1 MLGCF
6 FLFGGRFGE
15 AVLRI
20 EIKNFGKLADAVV
33 RIGKFTVF
41 AGPNSTGKSFVSK
54 ALYSIFHA
62 MNANHLAA
70 IFDPILESLS
80 TIAERMRNLGEI
92 QTENLTALINAVE
105 KLRALIGGVSARGYM
120 DEFSAVKNIFPEVI
134 KSLGEIAA
142 IFSRLEHSTIKA
154 HLEAGI
160 PEDEPGGISEEA
172 IKYFELLGEDD
183 LNDMRGKV
191 DELIGLSKQS
201 VDHCIITGIHQKT
214 KRNLTGNFLTPKLS
228 NIFLDADKQAV
239 FDVGDICHVHFHG
252 ASSGLSISPAGLHKM
267 QQYSRV
273 LYLDSPVFWRLK
285 GALKKRPFD
294 SYRLQDGVP
303 QYFFDMVDMIEGAD
317 DGESKFSGVLDDIT
331 AAIGGRVVVDDDTK
345 SLIYRENGVN
355 NFPLSQTAMG
365 IANFGMLGLLIQKD
379 LLDENTFLFID
390 EPEAHLHPDWQV
402 KMAKALFAL
411 AEGGVNVVIA
421 THSADILKW
430 IETKTKQSPEA
441 KKTINLN
448 HFPKGGKVNGEDESF
463 DDKLNTIQKNLT
475 GPYYRLYVGE
485 EM

>member
-33 RIGKFTVF
+33 RIGKFAVF

-70 IFDPILESLS
+70 IFDPVLESLS
-80 TIAERMRNLGEI
+80 AIAERMRNLGEI
-92 QTENLTALINAVE
+92 QNEKLTMLINAVE
-105 KLRALIGGVSARGYM
+105 KLRVLIGGVSARGYM

-142 IFSRLEHSTIKA
+142 IFNRLEHSIKA
-154 HLEAGI
+154 HREADI
-160 PEDEPGGISEEA
+160 PEDEPGSMSESA
-172 IKYFELLGEDD
+172 INYFELLGEDD

-191 DELIGLSKQS
+191 DELIELSKQS
-201 VDHCIITGIHQKT
+201 VDKCIITGIHQKT
-214 KRNLTGNFLTPKLS
+214 ERNLTGNFLTPKLS
-228 NIFLDADKQAV
+228 NIFLDADKQTV
-239 FDVGDICHVHFHG
+239 FRVGDICHVDFHG
-252 ASSGLSISPAGLHKM
+252 TSSGLSISPAGLHKM

-273 LYLDSPVFWRLK
+273 LYLDSPVFWRLRD
-285 GALKKRPFD
+285 GLRRHHPDFYRP
-294 SYRLQDGVP
+294 RDGVP

-317 DGESKFSGVLDDIT
+317 DGESKFSSVLDDIT

-345 SLIYRENGVN
+345 GLIYRENGIN

-365 IANFGMLGLLIQKD
+365 IANFGMLGLLIQKN
-379 LLDENTFLFID
+379 LLDGNTILFID
-390 EPEAHLHPDWQV
+390 EPEAHLHPAWQV
-402 KMAKALFAL
+402 EMAKALFAL

-430 IETKTKQSPEA
+430 IEAKTKKSPEA
-441 KKTINLN
+441 EKTINLN
-448 HFPKGGKVNGEDESF
+448 YFPKDGKVNGKDDNF
-463 DDKLNTIQKNLT
+463 ADKLNAIQKDLT
-475 GPYYRLYVGE
+475 DPYYRLYVGKE
-485 EM
+485 I

>member
-1 MLGCF
+1 ML
-6 FLFGGRFGE
+6 
-15 AVLRI
+15 I

-70 IFDPILESLS
+70 VFNPALESLGS
-80 TIAERMRNLGEI
+80 IAERMRNFGEI

-134 KSLGEIAA
+134 TSLGEIAA
-142 IFSRLEHSTIKA
+142 IFNRLEHSIKA
-154 HLEAGI
+154 YLEADI
-160 PEDEPGGISEEA
+160 PEDEPESMSKSA
-172 IKYFELLGEDD
+172 INYFELVGKDD

-191 DELIGLSKQS
+191 DELIGLSKLSIDQ
-201 VDHCIITGIHQKT
+201 CITDGIFQKT
-214 KRNLTGNFLTPKLS
+214 KSNFAGNFLTPKLS

-239 FDVGDICHVHFHG
+239 FRVGDICHVDFHG
-252 ASSGLSISPAGLHKM
+252 TSYGLGISPAGLHKM

-331 AAIGGRVVVDDDTK
+331 AAIGGRVVVDKQTQNWTYNEDGIG
-345 SLIYRENGVN
+345 S
-355 NFPLSQTAMG
+355 FPLSQTAMG
-365 IANFGMLGLLIQKD
+365 IANFGMLGLLIQKN
-379 LLDENTFLFID
+379 LLDENTILFID
-390 EPEAHLHPDWQV
+390 EPEAHLHPAWQV
-402 KMAKALFAL
+402 KMARALFAL

-430 IETKTKQSPEA
+430 IEAKTKKFPEA
-441 KKTINLN
+441 EKTINLN
-448 HFPKGGKVNGEDESF
+448 YFPKDGKVNGKDENF
-463 DDKLNTIQKNLT
+463 ADKLNAIQKNLT
-475 GPYYRLYVGE
+475 DPYYRLYVGE